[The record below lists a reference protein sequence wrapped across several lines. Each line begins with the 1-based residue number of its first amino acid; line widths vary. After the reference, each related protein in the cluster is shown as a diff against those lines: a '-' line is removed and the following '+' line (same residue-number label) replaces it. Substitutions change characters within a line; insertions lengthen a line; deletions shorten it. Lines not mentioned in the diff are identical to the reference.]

1 MLSSPFQTQ
10 LGNPN
15 ASIANTNGL
24 IMFMEL
30 ITVYSANLCSYF
42 FTLNG
47 QVLKL
52 KEQI

>member
-1 MLSSPFQTQ
+1 
-10 LGNPN
+10 
-15 ASIANTNGL
+15 
-24 IMFMEL
+24 MEL

-52 KEQI
+52 KEQIWYQLFVPWDKEKPRGKLILIHW